1 MRSFSKMKEQMK
13 ETIIVSTHN
22 CLKQLKG
29 IVETQ
34 QTQINILVDNNDTLK
49 KRIEQLENILD
60 IKSQF
65 NLDDKR
71 FI

>member
-1 MRSFSKMKEQMK
+1 MKEQMK

-22 CLKQLKG
+22 CLQQLKG

-34 QTQINILVDNNDTLK
+34 QTQINLLVDNNDTLK
-49 KRIEQLENILD
+49 KRIQKLENILD
-60 IKSQF
+60 IKSHL
-65 NLDDKR
+65 NSDDKR

>member
-1 MRSFSKMKEQMK
+1 MKEQMK

-22 CLKQLKG
+22 CLQQLKG

-34 QTQINILVDNNDTLK
+34 QTQINLLVDNNEILK
-49 KRIEQLENILD
+49 KRIQKLENILD
-60 IKSQF
+60 IKSHL
-65 NLDDKR
+65 NSDDKR

>member
-1 MRSFSKMKEQMK
+1 MK

-22 CLKQLKG
+22 CLQKLKG

-34 QTQINILVDNNDTLK
+34 QTQINLLVSNNDALK
-49 KRIEQLENILD
+49 ERIKKLENILD
-60 IKSQF
+60 IKSHL
-65 NLDDKR
+65 NSDDKR

>member
-1 MRSFSKMKEQMK
+1 MKEQMK

-22 CLKQLKG
+22 CLQQLKG

-34 QTQINILVDNNDTLK
+34 QTQINLLVSNNEDLNERIK
-49 KRIEQLENILD
+49 KLENILD
-60 IKSQF
+60 IQSHL
-65 NLDDKR
+65 NSDDKR

>member
-1 MRSFSKMKEQMK
+1 MKEQMK

-22 CLKQLKG
+22 CLQKLKG

-34 QTQINILVDNNDTLK
+34 QTQINILVDNNDILK

>member
-1 MRSFSKMKEQMK
+1 MKEQMK

-22 CLKQLKG
+22 CLQKLKG

-60 IKSQF
+60 IQSHL
-65 NLDDKR
+65 NSDDKR

>member
-1 MRSFSKMKEQMK
+1 MKEQMK

-22 CLKQLKG
+22 CLQKLKG

-34 QTQINILVDNNDTLK
+34 QTQINILVDNNNTLK
-49 KRIEQLENILD
+49 KRIQKLENILD
-60 IKSQF
+60 IQSH
-65 NLDDKR
+65 LSSDDKR